1 MFLPEREAA
10 KAGNNMWNEAYEA
23 LNSGEKDE
31 FRRIGNYLLSHTY
44 LTRYKYD
51 TTEQMTLPNKDY
63 QLANRF
69 FSPLCDYF
77 EITGWRLSRDDNYG
91 YMSLINAYDH
101 NRYRFEQFTTLFLYT
116 CRLIYEE
123 RREQASSF
131 HTVCTS
137 TSEIVEKMNTLG
149 LLKSRK
155 GKSTQKERLEAQR
168 ALAHFNVIEK
178 MESTAWEPDG
188 NRILIL
194 PSILA
199 IISNQG
205 INDMMKELEEIS
217 LDPAQ
222 HTDDEETAQ
231 GDPQ

>member
-1 MFLPEREAA
+1 
-10 KAGNNMWNEAYEA
+10 MWNEAYEN
-23 LNSGEKDE
+23 LNSSEKEE

-44 LTRYKYD
+44 LTRYNYFPS
-51 TTEQMTLPNKDY
+51 EQMTLPNKDY

-69 FSPLCDYF
+69 FSLLYDYF
-77 EITGWRLSRDDNYG
+77 DITGWRLSKDENYG
-91 YMSLINAYDH
+91 YMSLINTYDH

-123 RREQASSF
+123 QREHVSSF
-131 HTVCTS
+131 HTVCTN
-137 TSEIVEKMNTLG
+137 TSDIVDKMTTLG

-168 ALAHFNVIEK
+168 ALAHFNIIEK

-205 INDMMKELEEIS
+205 INDMIGELEEIS
-217 LDPAQ
+217 SDIEQ
-222 HTDDEETAQ
+222 NQEDEDNLQEDGQ
-231 GDPQ
+231 

>member
-1 MFLPEREAA
+1 
-10 KAGNNMWNEAYEA
+10 MWNEDYEA
-23 LNSGEKDE
+23 LTGAEKDD

-44 LTRYKYD
+44 LTRYNYMPS
-51 TTEQMTLPNKDY
+51 EQMTVPNKDY

-69 FSPLCDYF
+69 FSLLNDYF

-91 YMSLINAYDH
+91 YMSLINIYDH

-123 RREQASSF
+123 QREQASSF

-137 TSEIVEKMNTLG
+137 TSDIVEKMTTLG

-168 ALAHFNVIEK
+168 ALAHFNIIEK
-178 MESTAWEPDG
+178 METTAWEPDG

-199 IISNQG
+199 IVSNQG
-205 INDMMKELEEIS
+205 INDMISELEEICS
-217 LDPAQ
+217 DPGQ
-222 HTDDEETAQ
+222 NQEDEDSVQEDSQ
-231 GDPQ
+231 